1 MFVMH
6 EGITIVSAA
15 SSNHFRSLLQCLAS
29 VPAGVR
35 TIVYDIGLR
44 DDERQRIP
52 GEVRRFDFSRV
63 PAFVHLSAPDAGAY
77 AWKPIL
83 LYEICREV
91 GGIVIWC
98 DAGNLLRDLGA
109 LIQVTRHCGVYTA
122 TSLGT
127 FEVWTH
133 PTARRHLAGAD
144 AFLSRPMRNAAC
156 VGLDWSN
163 PKAQYLLH
171 DWDALARRQE
181 ISLPPGAN
189 RANHRHD
196 QSILTYLVYA
206 YGLSTI
212 DAKVGHTIHNDIG

>member
-1 MFVMH
+1 MH
-6 EGITIVSAA
+6 EGIAIVTAA
-15 SSNHFRSLLQCLAS
+15 SSNHFRSLLQFLGS
-29 VPAGVR
+29 VPTGVR

-44 DDERQRIP
+44 DDERARLP
-52 GEVRRFDFSRV
+52 CEVRRFDFDRA
-63 PAFVHLSAPDAGAY
+63 PGFARLSAPDAGAY

-83 LYEICREV
+83 LYEVCREV
-91 GGIVIWC
+91 GGIVLWC
-98 DAGNLLRDLGA
+98 DAGNLLRDVGA
-109 LIQVTRHCGVYTA
+109 LVQATRACGIYTA
-122 TSLGT
+122 ISTGT
-127 FEVWTH
+127 FETWTH
-133 PTARRHLAGAD
+133 PIARANLSGSE
-144 AFLSRPMRNAAC
+144 AFRTRQMRNAAC
-156 VGLDWSN
+156 VGIDWSN

-206 YGLSTI
+206 YGLPTI